1 MDGDIVDT
9 VWGMLDPSKEGSG
22 MSWQE
27 STIMSQRRAFV
38 ARAQAEDVPMRALCR
53 AFGISPTTGYTWLAR
68 AEEPG
73 ADLTDRS
80 RRPHASPHQT
90 SPDLEA
96 RVLALRTAHPAWG
109 GRKLRQ
115 ALVRQGVDPVPAAST
130 ITAILHRHNRIAPAA
145 RPQRDLVR
153 FVAAA
158 PNDLWQMDWLGYPRL
173 PAGHVYPLTVL
184 DDHSRFL
191 LAVVACSDQRL
202 ETVQAVLTALFR
214 QAGLPA
220 RILAD
225 NGPPWGAAGAGSITA
240 LEAWLRRL
248 GITVTHGRPRH
259 PQTQGKL
266 ERTHRTLRAELPGSR
281 AFPDLASAQAA
292 FDAWRQGYNE
302 ERPHDAL
309 DGAVPAEHYVPSP
322 RPFPE
327 QLPPLVYAP
336 GALVRKVFSP
346 GRISF
351 RGQEHF
357 VGWGLVGQ
365 SVAVRPTADP
375 HRFTVWYGP
384 QVVTEITLGP
394 QP

>member
-1 MDGDIVDT
+1 MVDR

-27 STIMSQRRAFV
+27 STIVSERHAFV
-38 ARAQAEDVPMRALCR
+38 ARAQAEGGNVRALCR
-53 AFGISPTTGYTWLAR
+53 AFAISPTTGYKWLAR
-68 AEEPG
+68 AGEPG
-73 ADLTDRS
+73 ADLEDHS
-80 RRPHASPHQT
+80 RRPHT
-90 SPDLEA
+90 SPQQTPPEVEA

-115 ALVRQGVDPVPAAST
+115 AMQRQGVDPVPAAST
-130 ITAILHRHNRIAPAA
+130 ITAILRRHDRLIPSS

-173 PAGHVYPLTVL
+173 PEGHVYPLTVL

-191 LAVVACSDQRL
+191 LAVVACPDQRL
-202 ETVQAVLTALFR
+202 ETVQAALTTLFR
-214 QAGLPA
+214 QDGLPQ

-225 NGPPWGAAGAGSITA
+225 NGPPWGAAGAGGITA

-281 AFPDLASAQAA
+281 AFPDLTSAQAA
-292 FDAWRQGYNE
+292 FDTWRQGYNHD
-302 ERPHDAL
+302 RPHEAL
-309 DGAVPAEHYVPSP
+309 DGAVPAEHYRPSP

-336 GALVRKVFSP
+336 GAMVRKVFSP

-351 RGQEHF
+351 HGQEHF

-365 SVAVRPTADP
+365 QVAVRPTADP

-384 QVVTEITLGP
+384 LLVTELDLGHHP
-394 QP
+394 